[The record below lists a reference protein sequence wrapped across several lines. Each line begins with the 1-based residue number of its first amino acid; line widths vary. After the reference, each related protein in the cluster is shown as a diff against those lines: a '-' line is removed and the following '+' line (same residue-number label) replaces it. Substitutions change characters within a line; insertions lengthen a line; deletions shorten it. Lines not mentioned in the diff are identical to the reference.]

1 MKYANASKNVQKL
14 LKVRLNWWLW
24 LWDVCEY
31 DNECLANQE
40 TNYKRGIDTC
50 IMRFT
55 IQWNRGTMLE
65 VAH

>member
-24 LWDVCEY
+24 LCDVCEY

-40 TNYKRGIDTC
+40 TNYITKGALIPALC
-50 IMRFT
+50 VLQYNEIEE
-55 IQWNRGTMLE
+55 QC
-65 VAH
+65 